1 MKTLKDIFSHLLDFK
16 KTKNFRNSYWS
27 LLEFAI
33 YPLLMLLATP
43 FFIEKLGVEQ
53 LGIWMLINSIIGS
66 LTLLNGGFGDAAIKY
81 ISKYNA
87 KNDSAGVSRVVNTTF
102 SLFVSISAIFI
113 LIAYLLLV
121 GEDHLQLF
129 SSDVKHRELLFQSF
143 YAVVLLFAF
152 RLIEQVVLSFFRGF
166 ERYDVASKFSIISK
180 STMLLINIAL
190 AAMGYSLIQIF
201 ISSTVVTFIN
211 LLFEIW
217 WLKKF
222 CPYLVL
228 YKKPDKATL
237 KEISTFSIWAWLQTV
252 AGILFSQADKFVVAA
267 CAGLS
272 VLAYYSIGFMVANQ
286 IHAVFAAASSWLFPV
301 VSKKVEQKD
310 DLLGPYYRIQ
320 FFMILGG
327 LLCIATLFVIKQ
339 PLFLAWLGQETYNN
353 SILLIEGFLLFE
365 VLIIPFIVPFYFFN
379 ASGHIQKNTLFML
392 ATNILM
398 LALMYFGYIFYST
411 EGMLVG
417 RIVGTM
423 FVYLFWIISIHRL
436 LFNQKNILNAFL
448 IFMPSASLVAMVLAP
463 SWIVKAILLVPM
475 TYFLFVIYK
484 KIGAAPIPK
493 KE

>member
-1 MKTLKDIFSHLLDFK
+1 MKTLRDIFSHLWNFK

-33 YPLLMLLATP
+33 YPMLMLVATP
-43 FFIEKLGVEQ
+43 FFLKKLGVEQ

-87 KNDSAGVSRVVNTTF
+87 KNDSEGVSRVVNTTF
-102 SLFVSISAIFI
+102 SLFVSISIGFI
-113 LIAYLLLV
+113 VIGYLVLV
-121 GEDHLQLF
+121 AEDRLQLF
-129 SSDVKHRELLFQSF
+129 SSGVKHRELLFQSF
-143 YAVVLLFAF
+143 YVVISLFAF

-166 ERYDVASKFSIISK
+166 ERYDIASKFSIISK

-190 AAMGYSLIQIF
+190 AALDYSLIQIF
-201 ISSTVVTFIN
+201 LSSTVVTFVF
-211 LLFEIW
+211 LVLEII

-228 YKKPDKATL
+228 YKKPDRATL
-237 KEISTFSIWAWLQTV
+237 KEISSFSIWAWLQTV

-286 IHAVFAAASSWLFPV
+286 IHALFAAASSWLFPV
-301 VSKKVEQKD
+301 VSKKIEQKS
-310 DLLGPYYRIQ
+310 DLLGPYYKIQ

-327 LLCIATLFVIKQ
+327 LACIATLFAIKY
-339 PLFLAWLGQETYNN
+339 PLFITWLGAETYNN

-365 VLIIPFIVPFYFFN
+365 ILIIPFIVPFYFFN
-379 ASGHIQKNTLFML
+379 ASGHIQKNTLYML

-398 LALMYFGYIFYST
+398 LTLMYFGYINYSV

-423 FVYLFWIISIHRL
+423 FIYLFWIISINRL
-436 LFNQKNILNAFL
+436 LFEQRNILTAFL
-448 IFMPSASLVAMVLAP
+448 IFGPSASFVAIVLAP
-463 SWIVKAILLVPM
+463 SLWIKLILILPLV
-475 TYFLFVIYK
+475 YFLFDIYRRVGK
-484 KIGAAPIPK
+484 ATILK